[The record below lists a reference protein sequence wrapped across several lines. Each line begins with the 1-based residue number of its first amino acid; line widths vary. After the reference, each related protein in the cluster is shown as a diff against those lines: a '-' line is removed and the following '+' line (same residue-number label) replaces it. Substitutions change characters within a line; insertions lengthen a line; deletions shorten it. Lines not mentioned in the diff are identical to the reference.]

1 MAAAI
6 LGAVASLAHVPDL
19 VRYGSKPAR
28 ELERDDGQL
37 GASLAA
43 AQRSYDAAVAYPPH
57 QVFIGNLAPETL
69 WELDRPWWRTAA
81 DGANREGPF
90 GEILPQATFY
100 ALLSAVDRFNLVA
113 LAEGFADTARSE
125 LAQHPL
131 LARLAERVSAVP
143 AERVEAEVGRGG
155 LALFHEGS
163 IVGVVSSAH
172 PVDEALRAS
181 VLLESL
187 TCKATALMALE
198 RLIAQTGIDRGEIK
212 YVVSCGEEA
221 IGDRYQRGGG
231 GLAKAVAE
239 EADLL
244 AASGSDVKA
253 FCCAPVHALVVAAA
267 LVEAGVYRD
276 VIVLAGGS
284 LAKLGMKHA
293 GALERGVP
301 ILEDVLGGIAVRVS
315 AAGPGDPLL
324 RLDAIGRAAVG
335 AGGSQQVLYE
345 QLAVEPLQAVGR
357 RLVDVDRYAV
367 ELHDPEI
374 TEPAG
379 GGDVPYRN
387 YRMLAGLAALRG
399 ELPRD
404 ELDEFVRA
412 RGMPGF
418 SPTQGHIASAV
429 AFLPH
434 AIARI
439 RSGQLESVMLV
450 AKGSL
455 FLGRLTQQWD
465 GMSVLIEGGAA
476 K

>member
-1 MAAAI
+1 MAPAI
-6 LGAVASLAHVPDL
+6 LGAVATLAHVPDL

-28 ELERDDGQL
+28 ELERDHGEL
-37 GASLAA
+37 GPSLAA
-43 AQRSYDAAVAYPPH
+43 AQRSYEAAVSYPPH
-57 QVFIGNLAPETL
+57 QAFIGNLAPEAL
-69 WELDRPWWRTAA
+69 WDLQRPWWRTAA
-81 DGANREGPF
+81 NGARGEGPF
-90 GEILPQATFY
+90 GEVLPAPSFY
-100 ALLSAVDRFNLVA
+100 ALLSAVDRFDLVQ
-113 LAEGFADTARSE
+113 LAEGFGERARSD

-131 LARLAERVSAVP
+131 LARLAERVSAVSP
-143 AERVEAEVGRGG
+143 DRVEAEIGRGG
-155 LALFHEGS
+155 LALFHEGNT
-163 IVGVVSSAH
+163 VGVVSSAH
-172 PVDEALRAS
+172 PVDEALQAG

-187 TCKATALMALE
+187 TCKATAVMALE
-198 RLIAQTGIDRGEIK
+198 RLIAQTGIDRDAIE

-239 EADLL
+239 EANLL
-244 AASGSDVKA
+244 RATGSDVKA

-267 LVEAGVYRD
+267 LVEAGVYHD

-293 GALERGVP
+293 GALEHGVP
-301 ILEDVLGGIAVRVS
+301 ILEDVLGGMAVLIS
-315 AAGPGDPLL
+315 AAAPGEPRL
-324 RLDAIGRAAVG
+324 RLDAIGRATVG
-335 AGGSQQVLYE
+335 AGSSQQALYE
-345 QLAVEPLQAVGR
+345 QLAVAPLQAVGR
-357 RLVDVDRYAV
+357 TLVDVDRYAV

-379 GGDVPYRN
+379 GGDVPHRN

-404 ELDEFVRA
+404 RLEEFVRA
-412 RGMPGF
+412 RGLPGF

-434 AIARI
+434 AVTRI
-439 RSGQLESVMLV
+439 RSGELESAMLL

-465 GMSVLIEGGAA
+465 GMSVLIEGGDS